1 MRTKGMGPQGL
12 GIKGN
17 NGYSI
22 GSPNK
27 FKEHS
32 MYSKSGAEE
41 VAETKQEHLALKKKG
56 YGHESPVKQ
65 TRTRTVEKG
74 YDPVNEAVDPGYK
87 KVVIIRGDKKIVK
100 EKYTDETGRKRKVKT
115 KYKGYSGTFAAEPD
129 VAVSKIF
136 KAKEGGGGRQKEDLL
151 RSPIPKKDAC
161 YTKVA
166 SRYKGGN
173 SAYRSGAMV
182 KCRKVGAA
190 NWGNKS
196 K

>member
-56 YGHESPVKQ
+56 YGHESPVKK
-65 TRTRTVEKG
+65 RTVEKG

-115 KYKGYSGTFAAEPD
+115 KYKGYSGTFVAEPD

-136 KAKEGGGGRQKEDLL
+136 KAKGGGGGRQKEDLL
-151 RSPIPKKDAC
+151 KSPVKKKDAC

>member
-17 NGYSI
+17 NGYSV

-27 FKEHS
+27 FKEHN
-32 MYSKSGAEE
+32 MYNKEGVTE
-41 VAETKQEHLALKKKG
+41 VAETKEEHLELKNKG
-56 YGHESPVKQ
+56 YNHSSP
-65 TRTRTVEKG
+65 
-74 YDPVNEAVDPGYK
+74 
-87 KVVIIRGDKKIVK
+87 
-100 EKYTDETGRKRKVKT
+100 
-115 KYKGYSGTFAAEPD
+115 
-129 VAVSKIF
+129 
-136 KAKEGGGGRQKEDLL
+136 AK
-151 RSPIPKKDAC
+151 KKDAC
-161 YTKVA
+161 YKKVA

>member
-1 MRTKGMGPQGL
+1 MGPQGL

-17 NGYSI
+17 NGYRI
-22 GSPNK
+22 GSEDAPAKKK
-27 FKEHS
+27 FEKHN
-32 MYSKSGAEE
+32 MYSKEGTAE
-41 VAETKQEHLALKKKG
+41 VAETKEEHLALKKKG
-56 YGHESPVKQ
+56 YDHSSP
-65 TRTRTVEKG
+65 
-74 YDPVNEAVDPGYK
+74 
-87 KVVIIRGDKKIVK
+87 
-100 EKYTDETGRKRKVKT
+100 
-115 KYKGYSGTFAAEPD
+115 
-129 VAVSKIF
+129 
-136 KAKEGGGGRQKEDLL
+136 AK
-151 RSPIPKKDAC
+151 KKDAC

>member
-74 YDPVNEAVDPGYK
+74 YDPVNEAVDLGYK

-100 EKYTDETGRKRKVKT
+100 KKYTDETGRKLKV
-115 KYKGYSGTFAAEPD
+115 
-129 VAVSKIF
+129 
-136 KAKEGGGGRQKEDLL
+136 
-151 RSPIPKKDAC
+151 
-161 YTKVA
+161 
-166 SRYKGGN
+166 
-173 SAYRSGAMV
+173 
-182 KCRKVGAA
+182 
-190 NWGNKS
+190 
-196 K
+196 

>member
-56 YGHESPVKQ
+56 YGHESPVKK
-65 TRTRTVEKG
+65 RTVEKG

-115 KYKGYSGTFAAEPD
+115 KYKGYSGTFVAEPD

-136 KAKEGGGGRQKEDLL
+136 KAKGGGGGRQKEDLL
-151 RSPIPKKDAC
+151 KSPAKCWSGYKRVPGTKKGA
-161 YTKVA
+161 
-166 SRYKGGN
+166 KG
-173 SAYRSGAMV
+173 SC
-182 KCRKVGAA
+182 KK
-190 NWGNKS
+190 K
-196 K
+196 

>member
-1 MRTKGMGPQGL
+1 MRTKGTGPQGL

-22 GSPNK
+22 GSPVT
-27 FKEHS
+27 FKKHN
-32 MYSKSGAEE
+32 MYSKDGSVE
-41 VAETKQEHLALKKKG
+41 VAETNKEHLSLKDKG
-56 YGHESPVKQ
+56 YGHSPVQ
-65 TRTRTVEKG
+65 
-74 YDPVNEAVDPGYK
+74 
-87 KVVIIRGDKKIVK
+87 
-100 EKYTDETGRKRKVKT
+100 
-115 KYKGYSGTFAAEPD
+115 
-129 VAVSKIF
+129 
-136 KAKEGGGGRQKEDLL
+136 
-151 RSPIPKKDAC
+151 KKDAC